1 MRNLGWMAM
10 AAAVTVPTFTCRPG
24 GPAGPSAPGDPRG
37 DGSRTARGARSG
49 GDASGRADAW
59 TSARAPAP
67 TGRLR
72 DVPHADTLV
81 KRVRSYFA
89 GRVGRRIH
97 IQLDKPI
104 YQPGETVW
112 IKTWDLAARD
122 LGAPRYSRGV
132 RYQLV
137 SPRGAVVMRKRV
149 RERAGMA
156 TNDFA
161 LPRGMAGGEYK
172 LRVITFDGKRAE
184 RPVIV
189 SRYEPPRI
197 KKKLEFLRKAYGPGD
212 EVTATIEVKR
222 PTGEALGKH
231 LLRAVIQVDGRA
243 QKPVKLT
250 TDPTGA
256 GLVRFTLPQKI
267 QRGAGLLTVMV
278 SDGGVTESITR
289 RIPIVLAK
297 LRFALYPEGGALVQ
311 GLDSRVYFAARNLLG
326 KPADVQGRVVDAQGR
341 VVARFRSAYHGLGR
355 FRLTPAPGQRYWAE
369 ITRPRGIAQR
379 FALPRA
385 AAKGCVLASYD
396 DLDGVEAALKVRVRC
411 TETRKVL
418 VSALLRERL
427 LDAAAV
433 RVPAARPAVVHLR
446 HPESAI
452 NRSQGVARVTLF
464 DEDLQPLAERLIYRN
479 RKNHLRVTVKPAR
492 KSVQPRDP
500 VSLTVSTAD
509 PQGNPVAAE
518 VALSVVDD
526 TVISMADDKTG
537 HLLSRLY
544 LEPEVPGKVH
554 EPNKLFDSENARAG
568 QGLDLLL
575 GTRGYREFA
584 WRRVLAPPPRV
595 ETESATGR
603 PGGSRGRGGRR
614 VVRIENNEIRIRPP
628 QAARPP
634 VPRARPRAPRPRGGR
649 VGGLRVAAADK
660 RLEARGP
667 RRARR
672 LRRRP
677 RRNRGKAKR
686 DLDEVRIAGERL
698 RQRRRGWAKVRVF
711 PVPEPQPGYQG
722 PRTDF
727 RETIY
732 WAPRI
737 RTGADGTAQV
747 RFPTSDAITSF
758 RVVAEGVGG
767 GLAGRQEAVFE
778 SSLPFSMNV
787 KLPVAVSA
795 RDRLRLPLT
804 LTNDTRKPLPVTVQ
818 ASFGELLRVEG
829 DDASSGHTASA
840 KGKGRGGADG
850 AAQTK
855 GQQVQRTIT
864 LKPRQRRTLYFRLR
878 VTGTKGRTPVRFVAR
893 AGNLKDEFE
902 RKLEVE
908 PLGFPQEISLSG
920 ELDRRVAHQVDLG
933 QVVPGSVEAEVRLY
947 PSPLATMVG
956 GLEGMLREPSGC
968 FEQTSSSNYPN
979 VMVMS
984 YLREHDLEKPRLTA
998 RATGLMRRG
1007 YRKLVGYEVKTRG
1020 YEWFGRAPGHEA
1032 LTAYGLLEF
1041 QDMRR
1046 VYPKVSQ
1053 QMMDRT
1059 AAWLLARRDGKGGFE
1074 RNGRA
1079 LDRFG
1084 RASKAVTDAYITY
1097 ALSKGGYGGRIRA
1110 ELRHQADQARTTK
1123 DDYRLALAANA
1134 LLRAPAKSDGGRL
1147 RAAGRAAARRL
1158 AARQH
1163 KSGAWTRADHSVTR
1177 SGGKSLRVETTSL
1190 CILALLRAGGHED
1203 QVRRA
1208 MGWLRKNRGG
1218 HGRFGATQ
1226 ATVLALEA
1234 MTAYA
1239 RASRKTRH
1247 PGAVRLSV
1255 RGRRAGRRAYAAGH
1269 ADPIRFAD
1277 LGARLRAG
1285 KNRLVLEKQGKGKL
1299 PYSVAIS
1306 YRAKLPATSPQAV
1319 VALDTALDKT
1329 RVKMGETVR
1338 LTATV
1343 RNKTRKGQ
1351 PMTLV
1356 RVGFPG
1362 GLAYQSWQLK
1372 ELREKGRIAFYET
1385 RAREII
1391 LYLRALKPGE
1401 TRQIPLVLTAVVPGR
1416 YTAPAS
1422 SAYLYYTDEHKHWT
1436 PPVRVEIGR

>member
-1 MRNLGWMAM
+1 MAM
-10 AAAVTVPTFTCRPG
+10 AVALTVPTFTCRPG
-24 GPAGPSAPGDPRG
+24 GSAGPTAPGAPRG
-37 DGSRTARGARSG
+37 DGARSTRPSRDAPGG
-49 GDASGRADAW
+49 GDAW
-59 TSARAPAP
+59 TAARAPAP
-67 TGRLR
+67 TGRLA

-122 LGAPRYSRGV
+122 LGAPRANRGL

-161 LPRGMAGGEYK
+161 LPRGLAGGEYK

-212 EVTATIEVKR
+212 EVTATIEAKR

-231 LLRAVIQVDGRA
+231 PLRAVIQVDGRA

-267 QRGAGLLTVMV
+267 QRGDGLLTVMV

-311 GLDSRVYFAARNLLG
+311 GLESRVYFAAHNLLG

-379 FALPRA
+379 FALPRV

-396 DLDGVEAALKVRVRC
+396 DPDGADAALKVRVRC
-411 TETRKVL
+411 SAPRQVL

-433 RVPAARPAVVHLR
+433 RVPADRPAVVHLR
-446 HPESAI
+446 HPDPAI

-464 DEDLQPLAERLIYRN
+464 DEDLLPLAERLVYRN
-479 RKNHLRVTVKPAR
+479 RKSQLKVTVKPAR
-492 KSVQPRDP
+492 KAVQPRDP
-500 VSLTVSTAD
+500 VDLTISTAD
-509 PQGNPVAAE
+509 AQGNPVAAE

-554 EPNKLFDSENARAG
+554 EPNKLFDPENAKAG
-568 QGLDLLL
+568 RGLDLLL

-584 WRRVLAPPPRV
+584 WRRVLAPPRRV
-595 ETESATGR
+595 EAESATGR
-603 PGGSRGRGGRR
+603 PGGPRGSGGRR
-614 VVRIENNEIRIRPP
+614 VVRIKNNEIRIRPP

-758 RVVAEGVGG
+758 RVIAEGVGG

-778 SSLPFSMNV
+778 SSLPFGMNV

-795 RDRLRLPLT
+795 QDRLRLPLT
-804 LTNDTRKPLPVTVQ
+804 LTNDTREPLPVTVQ

-829 DDASSGHTASA
+829 DGPSGPRATARVRA
-840 KGKGRGGADG
+840 TA
-850 AAQTK
+850 K
-855 GQQVQRTIT
+855 GQQVQRTVT
-864 LKPRQRRTLYFRLR
+864 LKPRQRRTLYFRVR

-908 PLGFPQEISLSG
+908 PLGFPQELSLSG

-1007 YRKLVGYEVKTRG
+1007 YRKLVGYEVKTKG

-1041 QDMRR
+1041 KDMRR
-1046 VYPKVSQ
+1046 VYPKVSRK
-1053 QMMDRT
+1053 MMDRT
-1059 AAWLLARRDGKGGFE
+1059 ATWLLSRRDGKGGFE

-1097 ALSKGGYGGRIRA
+1097 ALAAGGYGDRIRR
-1110 ELRHQADQARTTK
+1110 ELRHQAEQARTST

-1134 LLRAPAKSDGGRL
+1134 LLRAPAKADGGRL

-1158 AARQH
+1158 ASRQQE
-1163 KSGAWTRADHSVTR
+1163 SGAWTRADHSVTR
-1177 SGGKSLRVETTSL
+1177 SGGKNLQVETTSL

-1203 QVRRA
+1203 RVRRA
-1208 MGWLRKNRGG
+1208 MRWLRKNRGG

-1239 RASRKTRH
+1239 RASRKIRH

-1255 RGRRAGRRAYAAGH
+1255 RGRRAGRKAYAAGH

-1277 LGARLRAG
+1277 LGARLRPG
-1285 KNRLVLEKQGKGKL
+1285 KNRLVLEKEGKGKL

-1319 VALDTALDKT
+1319 VALDTALDKS

-1343 RNKTRKGQ
+1343 RNKTQQGQ

-1362 GLAYQSWQLK
+1362 GLAYQRWQLK
-1372 ELREKGRIAFYET
+1372 ELREKGRVAFYET

-1401 TRQIPLVLTAVVPGR
+1401 TRKIPLVLTAVVPGR